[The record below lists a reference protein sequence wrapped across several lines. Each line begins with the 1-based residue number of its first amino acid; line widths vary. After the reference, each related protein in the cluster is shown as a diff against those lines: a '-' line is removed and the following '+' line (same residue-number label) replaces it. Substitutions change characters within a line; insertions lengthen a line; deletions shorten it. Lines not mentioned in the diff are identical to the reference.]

1 MGFQILFRSRY
12 DFSIFRIHNNSR
24 LSIVFTIEV
33 RSWLG
38 RTIRTAE
45 ETGHGT
51 LPLHPPQ
58 CTHWGAFH
66 LSRGGPDGRPGVPP
80 LRAERNSGI
89 IRGVPLIR
97 SSVRTGPPSP
107 RGRLSGDRKG
117 RPYGENAPG
126 ALAEKTQ
133 ALLWNRSNSKFCTP
147 RAQWPGENLDQS
159 LRFCA
164 PGIFCPTQGV
174 TSVMGDRG
182 KAVIGE
188 RSSPLRRPPAILWVL
203 SHRWESTSPRRAKP
217 CKTARRGGGTSLKS
231 KNQAISPNSDH
242 LLASVIFTC
251 TNWPITSGFP
261 VSRTSRLPGVRAE
274 RGYRLSPLSPS
285 TRQRMVLP
293 M

>member
-117 RPYGENAPG
+117 RPYGVSSTSTVGSVKPG
-126 ALAEKTQ
+126 AEFESHRMQFWGSQAPVGREETQ
-133 ALLWNRSNSKFCTP
+133 AATQILRAGNTLPTPKVNPRNGGLGESSHWRTKFASAASP
-147 RAQWPGENLDQS
+147 SVFWFLFHGEKEL
-159 LRFCA
+159 A
-164 PGIFCPTQGV
+164 PQGETLQEYNCLIKRGIPMIRYDAGQY
-174 TSVMGDRG
+174 DI
-182 KAVIGE
+182 AVIG
-188 RSSPLRRPPAILWVL
+188 AG
-203 SHRWESTSPRRAKP
+203 H
-217 CKTARRGGGTSLKS
+217 
-231 KNQAISPNSDH
+231 
-242 LLASVIFTC
+242 
-251 TNWPITSGFP
+251 
-261 VSRTSRLPGVRAE
+261 
-274 RGYRLSPLSPS
+274 
-285 TRQRMVLP
+285 
-293 M
+293 

>member
-117 RPYGENAPG
+117 RPYGMKWSRGVGSAKPGAEVKPQYLEFLQPQAPVGRIELRNATQILRAENAATFFRK
-126 ALAEKTQ
+126 AL
-133 ALLWNRSNSKFCTP
+133 P
-147 RAQWPGENLDQS
+147 
-159 LRFCA
+159 
-164 PGIFCPTQGV
+164 
-174 TSVMGDRG
+174 
-182 KAVIGE
+182 
-188 RSSPLRRPPAILWVL
+188 
-203 SHRWESTSPRRAKP
+203 
-217 CKTARRGGGTSLKS
+217 
-231 KNQAISPNSDH
+231 
-242 LLASVIFTC
+242 
-251 TNWPITSGFP
+251 
-261 VSRTSRLPGVRAE
+261 
-274 RGYRLSPLSPS
+274 
-285 TRQRMVLP
+285 
-293 M
+293 

>member
-107 RGRLSGDRKG
+107 RGRLSGNRKG
-117 RPYGENAPG
+117 RSYGVTGPGLSAGTARRSCGTAP
-126 ALAEKTQ
+126 AFNFWTA
-133 ALLWNRSNSKFCTP
+133 
-147 RAQWPGENLDQS
+147 RAQWPGWNSDTHS
-159 LRFCA
+159 DF
-164 PGIFCPTQGV
+164 
-174 TSVMGDRG
+174 
-182 KAVIGE
+182 
-188 RSSPLRRPPAILWVL
+188 
-203 SHRWESTSPRRAKP
+203 
-217 CKTARRGGGTSLKS
+217 ARRNFFARPKG
-231 KNQAISPNSDH
+231 
-242 LLASVIFTC
+242 
-251 TNWPITSGFP
+251 
-261 VSRTSRLPGVRAE
+261 
-274 RGYRLSPLSPS
+274 
-285 TRQRMVLP
+285 
-293 M
+293 

>member
-117 RPYGENAPG
+117 RPYGMKWSRGVGSAKPGAVAELHQPSIFGQPGPSGPAGIQTRTQILRAENAATFFRK
-126 ALAEKTQ
+126 AL
-133 ALLWNRSNSKFCTP
+133 P
-147 RAQWPGENLDQS
+147 
-159 LRFCA
+159 
-164 PGIFCPTQGV
+164 
-174 TSVMGDRG
+174 
-182 KAVIGE
+182 
-188 RSSPLRRPPAILWVL
+188 
-203 SHRWESTSPRRAKP
+203 
-217 CKTARRGGGTSLKS
+217 
-231 KNQAISPNSDH
+231 
-242 LLASVIFTC
+242 
-251 TNWPITSGFP
+251 
-261 VSRTSRLPGVRAE
+261 
-274 RGYRLSPLSPS
+274 
-285 TRQRMVLP
+285 
-293 M
+293 